1 MEDKIWKLEDLNLGY
16 RGWMIDDGRQ
26 KIEDEDDNYKKEDGR

>member
-1 MEDKIWKLEDLNLGY
+1 LNLED

-26 KIEDEDDNYKKEDGR
+26 KIEDEDDN